1 MREMVEEYLR
11 RYGEHLR
18 EQRQRCGLTQ
28 IKVAQS
34 LHISQAVVSH
44 IETGQMLP
52 PKIIEDAMIKLYR
65 ARDFA

>member
-18 EQRQRCGLTQ
+18 EQRRLRNLTQ
-28 IKVAQS
+28 IEVAKL

-52 PKIIEDAMIKLYR
+52 PKTIENALIKLYQTCEP
-65 ARDFA
+65 A